1 VPDDQNLPQLS
12 TFPRAISF
20 TTSRGFAQEVLS
32 GEGFSRK
39 GAKTQ
44 SAAAFLRGFLCAFA
58 PLREKNPFSHRAL
71 ARFEYFLCKPKT
83 QSAAAFLKDF
93 LCAFAPLRDKSN
105 KESLRAKLT

>member
-1 VPDDQNLPQLS
+1 LHK
-12 TFPRAISF
+12 
-20 TTSRGFAQEVLS
+20 VLS
-32 GEGFSRK
+32 GENFLPQRRK
-39 GAKTQ
+39 ALPRFQ
-44 SAAAFLRGFLCAFA
+44 RGFLCAFA